1 MCFLQL
7 RGNIGSLDAGK
18 WFFRGA
24 GSTPSTPLRDRS
36 QTEVNGCSHEQLSDA
51 LCCGG
56 WDWAELRGE
65 WREKKPPRKQATH
78 AGGTEK
84 VVKYENKFK
93 LSSGQD
99 HQEIQ
104 KERAIQSMTS
114 LLCNSLQTFS
124 SDGAFAQLHL
134 CDSCCYIADSDFTP
148 SPRHLCLIHALGFK
162 VLTATNIVA
171 TETELLV
178 CGNN

>member
-1 MCFLQL
+1 M
-7 RGNIGSLDAGK
+7 
-18 WFFRGA
+18 
-24 GSTPSTPLRDRS
+24 
-36 QTEVNGCSHEQLSDA
+36 
-51 LCCGG
+51 
-56 WDWAELRGE
+56 
-65 WREKKPPRKQATH
+65 
-78 AGGTEK
+78 
-84 VVKYENKFK
+84 VKYENKFK

-104 KERAIQSMTS
+104 KESDPKHDFGS

-124 SDGAFAQLHL
+124 SDGVFAQLHL
-134 CDSCCYIADSDFTP
+134 YDSCCYIADSDFTP

>member
-1 MCFLQL
+1 ME
-7 RGNIGSLDAGK
+7 G
-18 WFFRGA
+18 
-24 GSTPSTPLRDRS
+24 
-36 QTEVNGCSHEQLSDA
+36 
-51 LCCGG
+51 
-56 WDWAELRGE
+56 
-65 WREKKPPRKQATH
+65 KKPPRKQATH

-134 CDSCCYIADSDFTP
+134 YDSCCYIADSDFTP